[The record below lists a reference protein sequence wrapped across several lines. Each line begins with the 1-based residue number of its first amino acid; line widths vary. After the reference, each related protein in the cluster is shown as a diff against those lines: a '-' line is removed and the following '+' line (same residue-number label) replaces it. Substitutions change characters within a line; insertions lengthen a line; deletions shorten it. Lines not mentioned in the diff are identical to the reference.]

1 MIRRTLLIATF
12 VAPAFLFAQKAL
24 TLRDAILKAGTEYA
38 PERLRGLQWIE
49 GAPNYSYVKGD
60 VLMRGTLIAA
70 FAVCVAIA
78 VTIAA
83 WHMIEPTLSPRWR
96 HALREL
102 ALGVAMIVSLPLL
115 AVVLFVMQGTV
126 AALLIVAGVALFL
139 IGLWRVFAASVGSQ
153 SARIESSG

>member
-1 MIRRTLLIATF
+1 MAHLGTTQHKLFREY
-12 VAPAFLFAQKAL
+12 VAPTAL
-24 TLRDAILKAGTEYA
+24 
-38 PERLRGLQWIE
+38 GLALVVCMPVLGI
-49 GAPNYSYVKGD
+49 AA

-139 IGLWRVFAASVGSQ
+139 IGLWRVFAASGHVLHT
-153 SARIESSG
+153 R